1 MVWKQVLWVALGGSL
16 GSVCRLL
23 GQKWV
28 ASIITQQ
35 FPYGTLFVNIAGCFL
50 IGIFYGISVRHQFFI
65 PDLRLFLMSGFCG
78 GFTTFSA
85 FTLESMGLL
94 SEQKWIPFLLYL
106 AASVGFGLVST
117 FSGYFIAR

>member
-16 GSVCRLL
+16 GSAFRFL

-28 ASIITQQ
+28 ASFITHQ

-50 IGIFYGISVRHQFFI
+50 IGIFYGISVRHQFFT
-65 PDLRLFLMSGFCG
+65 PDLRLLLMSGFCG

-94 SEQKWIPFLLYL
+94 SEQKWILFLLYL
-106 AASVGFGLVST
+106 AASVGFGLVAT